1 MASGSKKRQ
10 TLAKLNRERA
20 VKEKRALKQAR
31 KEARKQ
37 AAADLAE
44 GRTPEVL
51 DADAAELPAA
61 GSPQVSDQSSSNAR
75 A

>member
-37 AAADLAE
+37 AAAGVHDGIADEVPEAE
-44 GRTPEVL
+44 SPE
-51 DADAAELPAA
+51 APR
-61 GSPQVSDQSSSNAR
+61 QSSSNAG

>member
-37 AAADLAE
+37 AAAAVHDGIAV
-44 GRTPEVL
+44 EVP
-51 DADAAELPAA
+51 AAEAPEA
-61 GSPQVSDQSSSNAR
+61 SDQSSSKAD